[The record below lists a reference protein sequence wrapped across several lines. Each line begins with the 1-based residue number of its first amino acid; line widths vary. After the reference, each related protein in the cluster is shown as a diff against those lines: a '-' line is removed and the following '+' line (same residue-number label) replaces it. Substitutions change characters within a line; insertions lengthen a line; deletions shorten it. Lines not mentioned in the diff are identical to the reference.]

1 MDSVSDTLYNYEIA
15 TFYKEQKDFFYDS
28 TFGTP
33 LIEHVRFQAVVTNW
47 STPHDFH
54 VNLMI
59 FQSKQKDMDKE
70 MEVFYEETKHLPN
83 VNFESMTRINAVGLP
98 VAVLTNQKWTRGIIT
113 CKIDNSFR
121 ILHVD
126 VGIQTIE
133 PLDRIRPLYC
143 QFAELP
149 PLAFKCYL
157 RDLKHVVLN
166 EYIMQKLDTVM
177 VKDKEFECE
186 IFSWDN
192 ISSLPVKMYESG
204 SLLDVIDV
212 HLSSYFKKQQRRLAQ
227 RKRDL
232 EQQKQRQKWYVESE
246 SDESM

>member
-1 MDSVSDTLYNYEIA
+1 MDSASDTLYNYEIA
-15 TFYKEQKDFFYDS
+15 TYYKEQEEFLNDS

-33 LIEHVRFQAVVTNW
+33 LIEHARFQAVVTNW
-47 STPHDFH
+47 STPDHFH
-54 VNLMI
+54 VNFMI
-59 FQSKQKDMDKE
+59 FKSKQTDMDRK
-70 MEVFYEETKHLPN
+70 MDVFYNETKHLPN
-83 VNFESMTRINAVGLP
+83 VNFESMTKINAVGLP
-98 VAVLTNQKWTRGIIT
+98 VAVLINQKWTR
-113 CKIDNSFR
+113 
-121 ILHVD
+121 D

-133 PLDRIRPLYC
+133 QLDRIRPLYC

-157 RDLKHVVLN
+157 RDLKHGVLN

-177 VKDKEFECE
+177 VKDKEFDCE
-186 IFSWDN
+186 ISSWDK
-192 ISSLPVKMYESG
+192 ISSLPVKMYERG
-204 SLLDVIDV
+204 SSRDVIDV

-227 RKRDL
+227 RQRDL

>member
-1 MDSVSDTLYNYEIA
+1 MDSASDTLYNYEIA
-15 TFYKEQKDFFYDS
+15 TYYKEQKDFFNDS

-33 LIEHVRFQAVVTNW
+33 QIEHVQFQAVVTNW
-47 STPHDFH
+47 STPNNFH
-54 VNLMI
+54 VNFMI
-59 FQSKQKDMDKE
+59 FKSKQEDMERKMD
-70 MEVFYEETKHLPN
+70 VFYNETKHLPN

-98 VAVLTNQKWTRGIIT
+98 VAVLINQKWTRGIIT
-113 CKIDNSFR
+113 CKIDDSFR

-133 PLDRIRPLYC
+133 QLDRIRPLYC

-157 RDLKHVVLN
+157 RDLKHVLLN

-177 VKDKEFECE
+177 VKDKEFDCE
-186 IFSWDN
+186 ISSWDK
-192 ISSLPVKMYESG
+192 ISSLPVKMYEPG
-204 SLLDVIDV
+204 SRLDVVDV
-212 HLSSYFKKQQRRLAQ
+212 HLSSYFKKQERRLAQ

>member
-1 MDSVSDTLYNYEIA
+1 MDSASDTLYNYEIA
-15 TFYKEQKDFFYDS
+15 TYYKEQEEFLNDS

-33 LIEHVRFQAVVTNW
+33 LIEHARFQAVVTNW
-47 STPHDFH
+47 STPDHFH
-54 VNLMI
+54 
-59 FQSKQKDMDKE
+59 QTDMDRK
-70 MEVFYEETKHLPN
+70 MDVFYNETKHLPN
-83 VNFESMTRINAVGLP
+83 VNFESMTKINAVGLP
-98 VAVLTNQKWTRGIIT
+98 VAVLINQKWTRGIIT
-113 CKIDNSFR
+113 CKVDNSFR

-133 PLDRIRPLYC
+133 QLDRIRPLYC

-157 RDLKHVVLN
+157 RDLKHGVLN
-166 EYIMQKLDTVM
+166 EYIMQKLDRVM
-177 VKDKEFECE
+177 VKDKEFDCE
-186 IFSWDN
+186 ISSWDK
-192 ISSLPVKMYESG
+192 ISSLPVKMYELG
-204 SLLDVIDV
+204 SSVDVIDV

-227 RKRDL
+227 RQRDL

>member
-15 TFYKEQKDFFYDS
+15 TYYKEQKDFFYDS

-47 STPHDFH
+47 STPDDFH
-54 VNLMI
+54 VNFMI
-59 FQSKQKDMDKE
+59 FQSKQKDMDRK
-70 MEVFYEETKHLPN
+70 MEVFYKETKHLPN

-98 VAVLTNQKWTRGIIT
+98 VAVLSNRKWTRGIIT

-143 QFAELP
+143 QFGELP

-186 IFSWDN
+186 ISSWDK

-232 EQQKQRQKWYVESE
+232 EKQKQRQKWYVESE